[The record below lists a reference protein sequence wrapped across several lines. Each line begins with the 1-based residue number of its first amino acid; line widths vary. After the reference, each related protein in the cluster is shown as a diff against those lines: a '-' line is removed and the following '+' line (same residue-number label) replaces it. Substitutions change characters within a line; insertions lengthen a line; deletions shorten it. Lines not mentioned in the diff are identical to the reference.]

1 MLPTDPTLLFTNA
14 GMNQFKE
21 VFLGVRDS
29 TDKRIANTQKCI
41 RVSGKHNDLEE
52 VGVDTYHHTFFEM
65 LGNWSFGDY
74 YKKEAISWAWELMTE
89 IWGLEKKRIWVTVYQ
104 TDDEAL
110 SLWKELTDID
120 PNRILRFD
128 EKDNFWEMGETGP
141 CGPCSEIHYDLT
153 SDATATAEMVNADL
167 PEVIEIW
174 NLVFIQ
180 FNRRSDGALEE
191 LSAKHVD
198 TGMGFERICAVLQN
212 KKSNYDTDVFTP
224 ILDKIASLSGKTYEG
239 DDAIAMR
246 VIADHIRTLSIAIAD
261 GIIPSND
268 GRGYV
273 LRRLLRRAVRYGR
286 TLGFTKPFLGE
297 LFPIVQS
304 QLSLVF
310 PELNLQSKTVIR
322 TLISE
327 EESFSKT
334 LDRGITLFEAVA
346 NSLSAGELFP
356 GHEAFMLYDT
366 FGFPLDLTVLMAS
379 EKKLKVDEDEFINL
393 MEEQR
398 LRARSARS
406 TEAQNI
412 QMDLISDLVQ
422 QEVCSSFI
430 GYNSTQIETEILSII
445 DDNTI
450 LLKETPFYPEGG
462 GQIGDQGIIKGENFV
477 FEVTDTKKV
486 AEGIIFHIGKIVIGE
501 LKENSKVSAEVDR
514 YRRGQMR
521 RSHTSTHLL
530 NAALRQIVDPSIKQA
545 GSLVTPDRLRFRL

>member
-1 MLPTDPTLLFTNA
+1 
-14 GMNQFKE
+14 
-21 VFLGVRDS
+21 
-29 TDKRIANTQKCI
+29 
-41 RVSGKHNDLEE
+41 
-52 VGVDTYHHTFFEM
+52 
-65 LGNWSFGDY
+65 
-74 YKKEAISWAWELMTE
+74 
-89 IWGLEKKRIWVTVYQ
+89 
-104 TDDEAL
+104 
-110 SLWKELTDID
+110 
-120 PNRILRFD
+120 
-128 EKDNFWEMGETGP
+128 
-141 CGPCSEIHYDLT
+141 
-153 SDATATAEMVNADL
+153 
-167 PEVIEIW
+167 
-174 NLVFIQ
+174 
-180 FNRRSDGALEE
+180 
-191 LSAKHVD
+191 
-198 TGMGFERICAVLQN
+198 
-212 KKSNYDTDVFTP
+212 
-224 ILDKIASLSGKTYEG
+224 
-239 DDAIAMR
+239 
-246 VIADHIRTLSIAIAD
+246 
-261 GIIPSND
+261 
-268 GRGYV
+268 
-273 LRRLLRRAVRYGR
+273 
-286 TLGFTKPFLGE
+286 
-297 LFPIVQS
+297 
-304 QLSLVF
+304 
-310 PELNLQSKTVIR
+310 
-322 TLISE
+322 
-327 EESFSKT
+327 
-334 LDRGITLFEAVA
+334 
-346 NSLSAGELFP
+346 
-356 GHEAFMLYDT
+356 MLYDT

-545 GSLVTPDRLRFRL
+545 GSLVTPDRLRFDFNYYEAIPKGFSEGSVLF